1 MVLGQTFLLGLCRR
15 AEFSQPTMG
24 LEIWQCM
31 RGLASILAVRS
42 MPRAGGAHPNEI
54 PKPSAEGPWEQEPG
68 WSQPLGE
75 HLIYPLVRINSQHD
89 TAELWHRGACDWPCA
104 PLHCLAVALLKHRS
118 IRSGS
123 HQLAWW
129 PLRESTSQEA
139 QLSGRATQLLL
150 VLWWV
155 VSSQPGSGA
164 AGGHTGMLV
173 AAQGPCVTTSC
184 PPAMHPAAAAM
195 PLGQSLWLPG

>member
-1 MVLGQTFLLGLCRR
+1 MADTFLHCPLASTWGMVLGCTLLPGLCRR

-31 RGLASILAVRS
+31 RSLASVLAVRFI
-42 MPRAGGAHPNEI
+42 PRAGGAHPDEI

-75 HLIYPLVRINSQHD
+75 GLIYPPVRINSQHG
-89 TAELWHRGACDWPCA
+89 TAELWRRGACDWPCA
-104 PLHCLAVALLKHRS
+104 PLHCLAAALLKHRS
-118 IRSGS
+118 IGNGS

-129 PLRESTSQEA
+129 PLRKSTSQEA
-139 QLSGRATQLLL
+139 QLSGGAAQPLL
-150 VLWWV
+150 VLWRL

-164 AGGHTGMLV
+164 AASPGE
-173 AAQGPCVTTSC
+173 AQGC
-184 PPAMHPAAAAM
+184 
-195 PLGQSLWLPG
+195 